1 MKKFSKLLSLLNKRE
16 KLFLVFVFLIS
27 FIVMGFE
34 MLGVTAI
41 PLIFAKI
48 LDFGSLTEYDKIPN
62 LLNNFLSQYD
72 AKLGL
77 IFFIIILFF
86 LKSLINYFHFILE
99 YVAIKRIRI
108 RLTHQWFKDTLN
120 QNYLEIQN
128 TPVSHKIWLTVL
140 IGTFTGIISNYLN
153 LFKGIIIC
161 LSILFLVIFFST
173 GNLLLF
179 YFSILFLLILFYSI
193 FSRKISNYGKLTAL
207 ASRERLDVL
216 QSTFIGI
223 KNILIYRKI
232 FFFITEL
239 IDKNTKKEKNEQSNA
254 LIGGLPNYFLEFIGV
269 LFICI
274 YFFLT
279 IKQNIPKS
287 EILFNV
293 GIVVYGSL
301 RILSYFKVVT
311 QNYSLI
317 RARKFDLNTLLDQLK
332 KLEKNKKD
340 NNKSNI
346 KYESNLGEFVS
357 LEIKKLK
364 FNFRDKNI
372 INIDNFNFLKNK
384 FYIIV
389 GESGVGKS
397 TFLDLMLDILKPSE
411 GEIKFALPQKSIGYV
426 SQETFLLNTSIK
438 KNIAFAEYEDE
449 IDINKLNNVIE
460 KCNLKEFVNS
470 FKEKENYI
478 IKNNGS
484 NLSVGQKQRIGIARA
499 LYYEPEIIFLDEP
512 TSSLDQD
519 NETLILNTLS
529 KIKLNS
535 TIIMV
540 THKFKNLK
548 NYDKLLDLEKG
559 DLIEKNKVIQ

>member
-1 MKKFSKLLSLLNKRE
+1 MKKFSKFLSLLNKSE
-16 KLFLVFVFLIS
+16 KLFLVFIFLIS
-27 FIVMGFE
+27 FLVMGFE
-34 MLGVTAI
+34 IFGVTAI

-48 LDFGSLTEYDKIPN
+48 LDFGNLSEYDKIPEF
-62 LLNNFLSQYD
+62 LNNFLSQYD
-72 AKLGL
+72 AKSGL

-99 YVAIKRIRI
+99 WVAIKRIRI
-108 RLTHQWFKDTLN
+108 RLTHKWFKDTLN

-140 IGTFTGIISNYLN
+140 IETFTGIISNYLN

-179 YFSILFLLILFYSI
+179 YFSILFLLILFYSF

-207 ASRERLDVL
+207 ADKERLDVL

-232 FFFITEL
+232 FFFVTEF
-239 IDKNTKKEKNEQSNA
+239 IDKNIKIEKNKQSNTFIA
-254 LIGGLPNYFLEFIGV
+254 GLPYNFLEFIGV

-311 QNYSLI
+311 QNYNLI
-317 RARKFDLNTLLDQLK
+317 RDRKFDVNTLIDHLK
-332 KLEKNKKD
+332 KLEKNIKD
-340 NNKSNI
+340 KNISSI
-346 KYESNLGEFVS
+346 KYSSNLGEFVS

-372 INIDNFNFLKNK
+372 ININNFKFLKNK

-389 GESGVGKS
+389 GQSGVGKS

-411 GEIKFALPQKSIGYV
+411 GEIKFSLPQKSIGYV
-426 SQETFLLNTSIK
+426 SQETFLLNSSIK

-519 NETLILNTLS
+519 NETLILDTFS

-540 THKFKNLK
+540 THKYKNLK
-548 NYDKLLDLEKG
+548 NYDKLLELENG
-559 DLIEKNKVIQ
+559 DLIEKN